1 MKITDR
7 SLRSIGLLTA
17 ALLFWTC
24 QLHGDDASGEWTQW
38 RGPNRDGISQEEGLL
53 KAWPEGGP
61 QVLWRIP
68 LGEGFSGISIAQGR
82 LYTMFAT
89 GDDEFAVCLDASNGK
104 EIWRVRVGEKFVE
117 RRGNGPRSNP
127 TVDGDRVYVLG
138 ARGNLF
144 ALNSAS
150 GKKLW
155 EHDFVK
161 EFGSIVPTWG
171 FSGSPLVENE
181 LLLLEIG
188 GEEGK
193 SVAAFNKKSGE
204 LVWTSHTDRAA
215 YSSPIA
221 IDFNDVRQILFLT
234 SKNLISV
241 SPQDGQVYWT
251 HPWLTHDGINVATPI
266 FVPPDKI
273 FISSSYDYGAALL
286 KMKAD
291 SNALSV
297 EEVWRSKVMKNHF
310 NSSVLRGDYLYGF
323 DDTVLKCIDANSGEE
338 KWAARGFGKGSLFL
352 AEGHLIVLGDA
363 GRLALVEAI
372 PAEYKEKASAQ
383 VLEGLCWTVP
393 TLAGGKLYLRN
404 IEEIVSLDV
413 TGKAG
418 K

>member
-1 MKITDR
+1 MTDR

-61 QVLWRIP
+61 QVLWRRP

-82 LYTMFAT
+82 LYTMFAA
-89 GDDEFAVCLDASNGK
+89 GDDEFAVCLNASNGK

-127 TVDGDRVYVLG
+127 TVDGDQVYVLG

-251 HPWLTHDGINVATPI
+251 HPWLTHNGITVATPI

-404 IEEIVSLDV
+404 IEEIISLDV
-413 TGKAG
+413 TGKAE

>member
-1 MKITDR
+1 MTDR

-61 QVLWRIP
+61 QVLWRRP

-82 LYTMFAT
+82 LYTMFAA
-89 GDDEFAVCLDASNGK
+89 GDDEFAVCLNASNGK

-127 TVDGDRVYVLG
+127 TVDGDQVYVLG

-251 HPWLTHDGINVATPI
+251 HPWLTHNGITVATPI